1 MLSNKDEVVLSFLLT
16 SDDLVLLLL
25 PALLDET
32 LSLLVAPSS
41 VGIVS

>member
-41 VGIVS
+41 AGIVS

>member
-1 MLSNKDEVVLSFLLT
+1 MLSNKDEVVLSFLLA

-25 PALLDET
+25 PALDDT